1 MIKVRIMA
9 LIMVFGLSGCDE
21 EVTPK
26 TANKAPLPETKTAV
40 LVPVKKALIT
50 FPKHL
55 HPIPGMVTYTHHIG
69 TPDHP
74 TIDGGIINT
83 TDKTPVNSDDSV
95 PIQRPVSHHRKTK
108 SPIPFKDDWATDA
121 KVKQL
126 LLAASQSGKLEYVL
140 KKSEEMALPAS
151 VAFVPMVESHYD
163 NAAISPKGAGG
174 AWQLMPSTAK
184 DYGLPINERFL
195 FKAETDVALK
205 ILQDLHHEF
214 SNWSLAFAAYNA
226 GAQRVKNAL
235 QKNPQAATVE
245 ELDLPQETK
254 TYVQRMIG
262 LNRKI
267 MEGAV
272 HA

>member
-1 MIKVRIMA
+1 
-9 LIMVFGLSGCDE
+9 
-21 EVTPK
+21 
-26 TANKAPLPETKTAV
+26 
-40 LVPVKKALIT
+40 
-50 FPKHL
+50 
-55 HPIPGMVTYTHHIG
+55 
-69 TPDHP
+69 
-74 TIDGGIINT
+74 
-83 TDKTPVNSDDSV
+83 
-95 PIQRPVSHHRKTK
+95 
-108 SPIPFKDDWATDA
+108 
-121 KVKQL
+121 
-126 LLAASQSGKLEYVL
+126 
-140 KKSEEMALPAS
+140 
-151 VAFVPMVESHYD
+151 
-163 NAAISPKGAGG
+163 
-174 AWQLMPSTAK
+174 MPSTAK